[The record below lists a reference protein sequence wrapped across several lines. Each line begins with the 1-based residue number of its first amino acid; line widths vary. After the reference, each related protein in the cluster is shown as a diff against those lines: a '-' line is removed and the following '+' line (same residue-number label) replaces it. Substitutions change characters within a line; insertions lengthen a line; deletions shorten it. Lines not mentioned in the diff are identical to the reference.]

1 MKNLALAN
9 LFYYQN
15 PITQQPSSHAISVQQ
30 ICRVLCPASSSST
43 SRTSSSTNNESHTT
57 STTKTGTSTSSSSS
71 FLKETTMVLA
81 YDPFTQTFD
90 QGGWKAIRDVPIL
103 KEASCLWYYSTPGGA
118 AAASTTQQSCG
129 PISCRELAVL
139 YYRCKN
145 KNNNNN
151 NYNHH
156 KNEMAEEEN
165 VSQKEEEEEQQQRQQ
180 QQQQYCNV
188 VSEDTRVWSPSPTFH
203 NRQWTRIAELPDL
216 MTAMEAFEDCV
227 DLCVNIVD
235 PMLHK
240 EKKKEQNISKP
251 PLVKNDQKERLDSSE
266 EQNANDLLL
275 DFFSST
281 EGGGQ
286 DRGSEGGVND
296 KDVLDGVVVDDDQDE
311 PNRNNDDDDNDME
324 EYQSDGGTI
333 YVKYTHGGGGQWMKL
348 DDQKVSRINNH
359 NKNKDNDKKRKQG
372 QRKNTNNRNRCDA
385 PEESLLVSGVQVQT
399 STKSHKKTK
408 FRAKNAKC
416 WIYVT
421 NLPLDTTEEE
431 VAEFFKKVGVL
442 ELNPETQKPRVKLY
456 REKNCSSSSSGGGG
470 GRLKGDASICY
481 ARPESVDLA
490 LNILDDAPFR
500 TVDENGKY
508 IGNVHKIKVQR
519 AKFEQHG
526 EEYKEGNARKVSD
539 KKRKVARLAKLQAV
553 GWDDGE
559 NGRITGGLKGL
570 RIIVLKNVFDAAA
583 LKRVGDEAKE
593 DEFLKDLETDLRK
606 ACDEFG
612 TVEKITIFYKGR
624 IDGVVIVKFTQPA
637 AAGDAIAALNGK
649 ELRGK
654 TMEVVYW
661 DGVTDYT
668 VHDHDLEAK
677 EAEKRLDEFGHWLE
691 SQDLPEEFQLQV
703 EGS

>member
-30 ICRVLCPASSSST
+30 ICRVLCPATSNT

-103 KEASCLWYYSTPGGA
+103 KEASCLWYYSTPGA
-118 AAASTTQQSCG
+118 AAASTSTQQSCG

-139 YYRCKN
+139 YYRYKN
-145 KNNNNN
+145 KDNSTNEENSR
-151 NYNHH
+151 
-156 KNEMAEEEN
+156 NEMAEEEN
-165 VSQKEEEEEQQQRQQ
+165 VPQKEEEQR
-180 QQQQYCNV
+180 YCNV

-240 EKKKEQNISKP
+240 EKKQEQNVFKP
-251 PLVKNDQKERLDSSE
+251 PLVTNDPKERLDSSE

-281 EGGGQ
+281 EGDGH
-286 DRGSEGGVND
+286 DRGSVGIVNG
-296 KDVLDGVVVDDDQDE
+296 KDVLDDGGGVDDDQDE
-311 PNRNNDDDDNDME
+311 PNHNKHDDDNDME

-333 YVKYTHGGGGQWMKL
+333 YVKYTHDGGGGQWMKL
-348 DDQKVSRINNH
+348 DDRKVSRGNNH

-372 QRKNTNNRNRCDA
+372 QRNTNNRHRCDA
-385 PEESLLVSGVQVQT
+385 AAESLLVSGVQVQT
-399 STKSHKKTK
+399 STKSHKKPK

-456 REKNCSSSSSGGGG
+456 REKNGSSSGGGG

-508 IGNVHKIKVQR
+508 IGNVHKIQVQR

-526 EEYKEGNARKVSD
+526 EEYKEGNVRKVSD

-593 DEFLKDLETDLRK
+593 DEFLKNLETDLRK

-624 IDGVVIVKFTQPA
+624 IDGVVIVKFTQPT